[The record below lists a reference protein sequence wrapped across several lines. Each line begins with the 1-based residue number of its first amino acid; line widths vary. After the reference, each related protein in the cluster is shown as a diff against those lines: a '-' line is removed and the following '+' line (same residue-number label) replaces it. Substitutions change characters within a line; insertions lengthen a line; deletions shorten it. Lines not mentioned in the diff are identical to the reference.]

1 MLNKLRQ
8 RYQEYKKDR
17 EVQKDIH
24 QKLEN
29 LTDPVLL
36 DRILKH
42 EDRHTIH
49 SN

>member
-1 MLNKLRQ
+1 MLTKLRQ

-29 LTDPVLL
+29 LTDPFLIE
-36 DRILKH
+36 RIRKH
-42 EDRHTIH
+42 EDLR
-49 SN
+49 NL